1 MGNKKVISIDI
12 DEDLRDKIE
21 GYISK
26 VNYENFAKD
35 DYKRLTVSSFIT
47 QLVRE
52 FFEKQEK
59 QSQES
64 EQKQWSISW

>member
-21 GYISK
+21 GYIAK

-52 FFEKQEK
+52 FFEAGKTEPRK
-59 QSQES
+59 
-64 EQKQWSISW
+64 

>member
-1 MGNKKVISIDI
+1 MGRKKVISIDI

-59 QSQES
+59 QSQGS
-64 EQKQWSISW
+64 EQKQ

>member
-64 EQKQWSISW
+64 EQKQ

>member
-59 QSQES
+59 QSQAS
-64 EQKQWSISW
+64 EQK

>member
-52 FFEKQEK
+52 FFKKQEK

-64 EQKQWSISW
+64 EPKQ

>member
-21 GYISK
+21 GYIAK

-59 QSQES
+59 QSQAS
-64 EQKQWSISW
+64 EQKQ

>member
-64 EQKQWSISW
+64 EPKQWSISW

>member
-64 EQKQWSISW
+64 EPKQWSIS

>member
-21 GYISK
+21 GYIAK

-47 QLVRE
+47 QIVRE

-64 EQKQWSISW
+64 EQKQ

>member
-59 QSQES
+59 QSQAS
-64 EQKQWSISW
+64 EPKQ

>member
-52 FFEKQEK
+52 FFENQEK

-64 EQKQWSISW
+64 EPKQ

>member
-21 GYISK
+21 GYIAK

-64 EQKQWSISW
+64 EQKQ

>member
-64 EQKQWSISW
+64 EPKQ

>member
-21 GYISK
+21 GYIAK

-64 EQKQWSISW
+64 EPKQ

>member
-59 QSQES
+59 QNKES
-64 EQKQWSISW
+64 EHKQ

>member
-26 VNYENFAKD
+26 VNYENFSKD

-64 EQKQWSISW
+64 EPKQ